1 MSKKSWIKLDCS
13 LDYKSSMDRPV
24 TELFKA
30 SHPCD
35 KHGDVYLSNAFLGQY
50 TGQTY
55 RRKDDVTEIKFEC
68 LRCRDRFIAQVRG
81 FGRDDIP
88 AFPEW
93 AFEKARDAM
102 FERGCKH
109 SRKWMMSPVVLDED
123 DHQIRI
129 ISCSTCR
136 LRVRFDW

>member
-1 MSKKSWIKLDCS
+1 MSKKSWIKLDYS
-13 LDYKSSMDRPV
+13 LDYTTSMDRPV
-24 TELFKA
+24 SELFKG

-50 TGQTY
+50 TGLNY
-55 RRKDDVTEIKFEC
+55 RRIDDVTEIKFEC

-93 AFEKARDAM
+93 AYAKARDAM
-102 FERGCKH
+102 FERGCTH

-123 DHQIRI
+123 DHRIRI
-129 ISCSTCR
+129 IDCSSCR
-136 LRVRFDW
+136 IRVRFDW